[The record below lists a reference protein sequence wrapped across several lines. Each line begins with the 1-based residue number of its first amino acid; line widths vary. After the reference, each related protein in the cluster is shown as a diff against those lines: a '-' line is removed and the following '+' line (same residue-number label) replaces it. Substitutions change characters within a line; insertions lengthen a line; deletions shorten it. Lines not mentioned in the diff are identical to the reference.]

1 MTTTDPIQEVYNKYT
16 DLPLFSYNCIKYLM
30 DNNELIWKLLN
41 YTDKNAYKND
51 SNHPN
56 LTKAQKGAL
65 IYDGS
70 TDETPYRVFLDVGQD
85 DAISSEICIIRIS
98 PVELVPT
105 NHIYGNVAMAFEIL
119 CHNKINTLSNYSTRV
134 VTISQQ
140 LLEVFNG
147 ADISGLGRLYFDRR
161 ASAKCRV
168 TASGQIPF
176 KGSVIVLCNWIT

>member
-1 MTTTDPIQEVYNKYT
+1 MTATDSTKEIYNKYT

-51 SNHPN
+51 STHPN

-70 TDETPYRVFLDVGQD
+70 PDETGYRVFLDVGQD
-85 DAISSEICIIRIS
+85 DAISTAICIMRVS
-98 PVELVPT
+98 PVEIVPT
-105 NHIYGNVAMAFEIL
+105 NHIVGNVVMAFEIL
-119 CHNKINTLSNYSTRV
+119 CHNSINTLSNYSTRV
-134 VTISQQ
+134 VSITQQ
-140 LLEVFNG
+140 LLEVLNG
-147 ADISGLGRLYFDRR
+147 AYVSGLGRLYFDRK

-176 KGSVIVLCNWIT
+176 KGSVLVFCNWIN